1 MKIKIIYN
9 TQIYIEG
16 DTAED
21 IRNKWE
27 SIDLEHLGM
36 EIKKSNVV
44 EVELIGIEEVK
55 IMKESNE
62 FNKSKTDLLEYI
74 NNQ

>member
-55 IMKESNE
+55 IVEIN
-62 FNKSKTDLLEYI
+62 SK
-74 NNQ
+74 